1 MVRELVG
8 RLISAFLLALVAAG
22 GGRLSTVDALV
33 FHEGSA
39 EADGFASHF
48 EASSD
53 CHEDGC
59 SMRSTAHESRPGPS
73 LATPGIHASLP
84 ESVACAAPAPDVP
97 PHFTS
102 SSHLSRAPPLSV

>member
-8 RLISAFLLALVAAG
+8 RLISAVLLALVAAG

-39 EADGFASHF
+39 EIDGFRSHF
-48 EASSD
+48 EASSG

-59 SMRSTAHESRPGPS
+59 SMRSTAHESRLGSS
-73 LATPGIHASLP
+73 LATPAIYTLP
-84 ESVACAAPAPDVP
+84 PDAVGAAPPVPDVP
-97 PHFTS
+97 LSFAS

>member
-1 MVRELVG
+1 MVRESFR
-8 RLISAFLLALVAAG
+8 RLFSALLLALVAAG

-33 FHEGSA
+33 FHEGSV
-39 EADGFASHF
+39 EADGFRSHF
-48 EASSD
+48 EASSG

-73 LATPGIHASLP
+73 LAAPAIHAASP
-84 ESVACAAPAPDVP
+84 ESVGCAAPIPDVP
-97 PHFTS
+97 PLFTS

>member
-1 MVRELVG
+1 MRKGLVRRLV
-8 RLISAFLLALVAAG
+8 SALLLALVAAG

-33 FHEGSA
+33 FHEVP
-39 EADGFASHF
+39 ADTEGFRSHF
-48 EASSD
+48 EAFSG

-73 LATPGIHASLP
+73 LAAPAIHATPL
-84 ESVACAAPAPDVP
+84 EAVVAAPPVPDVP
-97 PHFTS
+97 PLFAS

>member
-1 MVRELVG
+1 MRKGLVR
-8 RLISAFLLALVAAG
+8 RLFSAVLLALVAAG

-33 FHEGSA
+33 FHEAST
-39 EADGFASHF
+39 ETDGFRSHF
-48 EASSD
+48 EASSG

-73 LATPGIHASLP
+73 LAAPALVAELP
-84 ESVACAAPAPDVP
+84 ESAGAVPPVPDVP
-97 PHFTS
+97 PPLAS

>member
-1 MVRELVG
+1 MVRELFR
-8 RLISAFLLALVAAG
+8 RLFSALLLALVAVG

-39 EADGFASHF
+39 ETDGFQSHF
-48 EASSD
+48 EASSG

-73 LATPGIHASLP
+73 LAAPAIHAALP
-84 ESVACAAPAPDVP
+84 ESVGAAPPVPDVP
-97 PHFTS
+97 PRLAS

>member
-1 MVRELVG
+1 MGKGLVR
-8 RLISAFLLALVAAG
+8 RLFSAILLALVSAG

-33 FHEGSA
+33 FHEASA
-39 EADGFASHF
+39 ETDGFRSHF
-48 EASSD
+48 EASSG

-73 LATPGIHASLP
+73 LATPAIHALP
-84 ESVACAAPAPDVP
+84 PETVVAVAPVPDVP
-97 PHFTS
+97 PPFGS

>member
-1 MVRELVG
+1 MVRDLF
-8 RLISAFLLALVAAG
+8 RRAFSAILLALVAAG

-33 FHEGSA
+33 FHETSA
-39 EADGFASHF
+39 ETDGFRSHF
-48 EASSD
+48 EASSE

-73 LATPGIHASLP
+73 LAAPTIVTELP
-84 ESVACAAPAPDVP
+84 ESAGADTPVPDVP
-97 PHFTS
+97 PPFAS

>member
-1 MVRELVG
+1 MGNGLVR
-8 RLISAFLLALVAAG
+8 RLLSGLFLAVVAAG

-39 EADGFASHF
+39 ETDGFRSHF
-48 EASSD
+48 EASSG

-73 LATPGIHASLP
+73 LAMPAILALP
-84 ESVACAAPAPDVP
+84 PDAVGAAPPVPDLLP
-97 PHFTS
+97 RFAS

>member
-1 MVRELVG
+1 MGKGLVR
-8 RLISAFLLALVAAG
+8 RLFSALLLALVAAG

-33 FHEGSA
+33 FHEASA
-39 EADGFASHF
+39 ETDGFRSHY
-48 EASSD
+48 EADSG

-73 LATPGIHASLP
+73 LAAPAIHTLPPETVAASP
-84 ESVACAAPAPDVP
+84 AAPDIP
-97 PHFTS
+97 PLFAS